1 MFGFSSI
8 GPFELLL
15 ILVVALVIFGPK
27 RLPEIGKAIGQAIR
41 SLKEQSQKLT
51 DELTLDVPAE
61 TPRGEAPAATAPP
74 QQPPLPQPRRG
85 SRRPRSAAAR
95 AGRKRRA

>member
-27 RLPEIGKAIGQAIR
+27 RLPEIGKAVGQAIR
-41 SLKEQSQKLT
+41 SFREQSQMLT
-51 DELTLDVPAE
+51 DELTLDASE
-61 TPRGEAPAATAPP
+61 QRPRADAPSASGPP
-74 QQPPLPQPRRG
+74 QQPPKPVEPENPAPR
-85 SRRPRSAAAR
+85 AAAPR
-95 AGRKRRA
+95 ARKKRAT